1 MTETERRL
9 TTCFSLVFP
18 DLTPEE
24 IPRATMTSVG
34 GWDSVASINLVAVI
48 EEEFGI
54 EVDLEQLGEMASFL
68 TIVDLLDDK
77 DA

>member
-1 MTETERRL
+1 MTDIERRL
-9 TTCFSLVFP
+9 ATCFSLVFP

-34 GWDSVASINLVAVI
+34 SWDSVASINLVAVI

-54 EVDLEQLGEMASFL
+54 EVDLEELGEMARRS
-68 TIVDLLDDK
+68 
-77 DA
+77 